1 MSETN
6 WGDVQIIST
15 TTTGN
20 TTTWTQLDRMDFSH
34 DSPPYQEIEV
44 KFESEENQVN
54 KKRKLYDVYFVD
66 PEGNNGDGE
75 VVEVQDEVIAEDSEG
90 AIRKA
95 IAKSTTLEK
104 DLEDYDILVHDL
116 CDVGS
121 IRPKKR

>member
-34 DSPPYQEIEV
+34 YSPPYQEIKV
-44 KFESEENQVN
+44 KFESEENEMA
-54 KKRKLYDVYFVD
+54 KSRKLYDVYFVD
-66 PEGNNGDGE
+66 PEANDGDGE
-75 VVEVQDEVIAEDSEG
+75 VVEVQDEVIAESSEG

-95 IAKSTTLEK
+95 IARSTTLEK